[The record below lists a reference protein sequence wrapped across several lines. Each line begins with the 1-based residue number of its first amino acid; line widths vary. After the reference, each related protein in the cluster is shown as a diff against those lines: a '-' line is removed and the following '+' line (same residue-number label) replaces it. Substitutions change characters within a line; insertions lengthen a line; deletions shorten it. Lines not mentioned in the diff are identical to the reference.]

1 MSIRL
6 IGLALLL
13 ASSPATAAKAVGLT
27 VRTGETWIFKVVGGQ
42 PAKTRK
48 ADANAAPATG
58 EIKVSLSALMGATMT
73 IANNSKYDYAYRA
86 SLVLPNGKTGAAKSC
101 AVPAHGKL
109 AIEHWPQRVAAV
121 RLSDFR
127 PAPAGSLCP

>member
-13 ASSPATAAKAVGLT
+13 LASPATAAKAAGLT
-27 VRTGETWIFKVVGGQ
+27 VRTGETWIFKVVDGR
-42 PAKTRK
+42 PAKARK
-48 ADANAAPATG
+48 VDAGTAPAA
-58 EIKVSLSALMGATMT
+58 EELKVSLSALMGATMT

-86 SLVLPNGKTGAAKSC
+86 SLVLPSGKTGPAKSC
-101 AVPAHGKL
+101 AVPAHGRL
-109 AIEHWPQRVAAV
+109 AIEHWPQRVVAV

-127 PAPAGSLCP
+127 PAAAGSLCP